1 MDLIGLF
8 SNVFGKF
15 YVSDLYF
22 NRSVKHYAVGTLYWV
37 SVRVYEFTQNNNNYC
52 SDSENWNSHNNKL
65 FVTVSTTII
74 KNKYLFIARS
84 NKLHTAYRIT

>member
-1 MDLIGLF
+1 MSSANFVFPICILIVRLNITPSAHCTG
-8 SNVFGKF
+8 
-15 YVSDLYF
+15 
-22 NRSVKHYAVGTLYWV
+22 V

-52 SDSENWNSHNNKL
+52 FDSENWNSHNNKL

-84 NKLHTAYRIT
+84 NRLHIAYRIT